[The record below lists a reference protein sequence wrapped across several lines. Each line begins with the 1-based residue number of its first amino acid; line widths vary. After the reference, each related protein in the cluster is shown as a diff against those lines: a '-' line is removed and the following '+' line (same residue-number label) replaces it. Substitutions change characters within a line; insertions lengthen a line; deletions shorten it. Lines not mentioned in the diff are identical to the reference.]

1 MDTIIFFNTKPEI
14 KVAVEELVFSSQRPY
29 TLYFPAT
36 YEQLGH
42 LLVKN
47 TDALV
52 FYSITAFTPDENMR
66 LRYLLMNFNTVRFC
80 LIGTV
85 DLANLAWKLNVF
97 HFEESPVRYERLIFV
112 YKKYVHQKTPL
123 IDELIVKHNEEM
135 LRIDYKRITH
145 LSASGNYTL
154 IHLNDGKAILQSR
167 QLGMF
172 DFLTEKDLNFVRIHR
187 SLMVNLRNISK
198 IGNGKITFF
207 GKENEIDISASLESK
222 LKRTLLG
229 RV

>member
-1 MDTIIFFNTKPEI
+1 M
-14 KVAVEELVFSSQRPY
+14 EELVFSSQRPY

-42 LLVKN
+42 LLVKIRMHW
-47 TDALV
+47 

-112 YKKYVHQKTPL
+112 YKKYVHQKHPL
-123 IDELIVKHNEEM
+123 
-135 LRIDYKRITH
+135 
-145 LSASGNYTL
+145 
-154 IHLNDGKAILQSR
+154 
-167 QLGMF
+167 
-172 DFLTEKDLNFVRIHR
+172 
-187 SLMVNLRNISK
+187 
-198 IGNGKITFF
+198 
-207 GKENEIDISASLESK
+207 
-222 LKRTLLG
+222 
-229 RV
+229 